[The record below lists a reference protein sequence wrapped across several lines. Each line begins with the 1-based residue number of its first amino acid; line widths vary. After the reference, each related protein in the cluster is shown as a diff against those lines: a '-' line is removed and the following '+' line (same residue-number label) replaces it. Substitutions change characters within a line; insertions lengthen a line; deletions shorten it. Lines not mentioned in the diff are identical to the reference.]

1 MRTRGHIHAHVR
13 TLARISTTMRLHIC
27 THILIS
33 SPAGSRRGF
42 PPPSWL
48 HWEYWKSGQIKS
60 IMCLNCH
67 GQFLISEIQLCA
79 RAQLG
84 IFFNFLIRKDTEKDV
99 FWAVGQSGDIH
110 LVICLNWKRPHE
122 GTSSAIRMWWH
133 GLARPKI
140 NNYRWAGIPQN
151 QQLPMGRHGQ
161 KSKITDG
168 PACPKTNNYRWA
180 GMPQNQQL
188 PMGRHAPISSTT
200 DGPACTHL
208 HICTHTYMS
217 QGNY

>member
-110 LVICLNWKRPHE
+110 
-122 GTSSAIRMWWH
+122 
-133 GLARPKI
+133 
-140 NNYRWAGIPQN
+140 RWAGMPQD
-151 QQLPMGRHGQ
+151 QKLPMGWHAP
-161 KSKITDG
+161 KSTITDG
-168 PACPKTNNYRWA
+168 PACPKIINYRWA
-180 GMPQNQQL
+180 GMQTLAHMHTHIYVPRKL
-188 PMGRHAPISSTT
+188 LVAAAPNSATVA
-200 DGPACTHL
+200 D
-208 HICTHTYMS
+208 
-217 QGNY
+217 